1 MTSEIKKIKTFISS
15 QNPRFI
21 PNKFTG
27 IDKFDITN
35 ISEKRFFSYLSML
48 EDSLP
53 EVESGAIELES
64 IISYMIRLEEKSKK
78 QLIEIIKNEQ
88 SKAMFH
94 LMGKI
99 NSEKDEME
107 VVSSNGF
114 IYSEKDNG
122 WVFE

>member
-1 MTSEIKKIKTFISS
+1 MTDEIKKIKAFISS

-21 PNKFTG
+21 ANKFTG
-27 IDKFDITN
+27 IDKFDIN
-35 ISEKRFFSYLSML
+35 SISEKRFYSYLAML
-48 EDSLP
+48 EESLP
-53 EVESGAIELES
+53 EVESGATELES
-64 IISYMIRLEEKSKK
+64 IISYMVRLEEKSKR

-94 LMGKI
+94 LIGKI